1 MITVNVTDN
10 ELRRRLDKL
19 AEQMED
25 YLVVFGIDGTLCRF
39 KYTGEDSLLPCNNE
53 DLSKYLSYAS
63 NMYAYAEPIKSMQYL
78 VNKLDPSKVMTLS
91 TAVPMAVLLKI
102 DWLEKYYPN
111 ILPSNTLWTKYDE
124 DKLKVLQKLSKD
136 NKVLFIDDSYKT
148 LLFIEENDK
157 SIKLM
162 HTSMF
167 IL

>member
-25 YLVVFGIDGTLCRF
+25 YLVVFDIDGTLCRF
-39 KYTGEDSLLPCNNE
+39 KYTGEDLLLPCNNE
-53 DLSKYLSYAS
+53 DLGKYLSYAN
-63 NMYAYAEPIKSMQYL
+63 NMYTYAEPIKSMQYL
-78 VNKLDPSKVMTLS
+78 INKLDPSKVMTLS
-91 TAVPMAVLLKI
+91 TAVPMAVLLKV
-102 DWLEKYYPN
+102 DWLEKYYPSV
-111 ILPSNTLWTKYDE
+111 LPSNTLWTKCDE

>member
-1 MITVNVTDN
+1 MITVNLNDSG
-10 ELRRRLDKL
+10 LRRRLDDL
-19 AEQMED
+19 AEQMKD
-25 YLVVFGIDGTLCRF
+25 YLVVFDIDGTLCRF
-39 KYTGEDSLLPCNNE
+39 KYTDGDSLLPCNND
-53 DLSKYLSYAS
+53 DLSKYLSYAN
-63 NMYAYAEPIKSMQYL
+63 NMYTYAEPIKSMQYL
-78 VNKLDPSKVMTLS
+78 INRLDSSKVMTLS

-111 ILPSNTLWTKYDE
+111 ILPSNRFWTKCDE